1 MRSVLCG
8 IGAIL
13 LGVVMAGVLPTL
25 GAQSLD
31 KNTDFY
37 VVGVYEGNTHKYGKV
52 TVFVADQDRP
62 ITLLLT
68 AYESVEW
75 QIEVE
80 PGARLAKVLL
90 SGYHDQ
96 RVSGIPFGV
105 SVQTESHDRSSPT
118 YMYGHD
124 NGSCFN
130 LVEKAESFYGMAP
143 KAYLC
148 QYRGVAFV
156 VDHNGLRAIPYSRG
170 CAGGGSAAT
179 ALVSEGK
186 AGRT

>member
-1 MRSVLCG
+1 VMRSVLCG

-52 TVFVADQDRP
+52 TVFVADQDHP

-105 SVQTESHDRSSPT
+105 PVQTESHDRSSPT

-156 VDHNGLRAIPYSRG
+156 VDHNGLRAIP
-170 CAGGGSAAT
+170 
-179 ALVSEGK
+179 LQ
-186 AGRT
+186 